1 MEDEVRDNGKMQ
13 MEEQK
18 IRRELWVQER
28 MEMQEYMEMLQQIE
42 VEVEWQMV
50 VEIVF
55 EMTAEYQLKKMQR
68 LVKL

>member
-1 MEDEVRDNGKMQ
+1 MEDEVQDDGKVQ
-13 MEEQK
+13 MEEEK
-18 IRRELWVQER
+18 IRIELWVQER
-28 MEMQEYMEMLQQIE
+28 MEKQDYMEMLQQRE
-42 VEVEWQMV
+42 ADVECQMV